1 MQGKTQGKIFDTH
14 AHYDDEAF
22 FKDRD
27 ETLKKINNEGVYAVV
42 NAGVDISSSEESIKL
57 SEKYDFIYAAVGV
70 HPQNVENLDKNYLSK
85 LRELIETKKNK
96 IVAIGEIGLDYN
108 TEPPNKGLQKKIFKE
123 QILLAKDYNLPV
135 IIHSRDANNDSFNL
149 IKECKPKGIVHCFSG
164 NVDSAKELIKLGMYI
179 GVGGVVT
186 FKNAQNLVEVV
197 KNIPLDNILLE
208 TDCPY
213 MAPVPFR
220 GKRCDSSMI
229 IYIAQKISDL
239 KNESL
244 ETVLNKTKENAKLIF
259 KV

>member
-1 MQGKTQGKIFDTH
+1 MQCKIQGKIFDTH

-22 FKDRD
+22 FEDRD
-27 ETLKKINNEGVYAVV
+27 ETLKKINDEGIYAVV

-57 SEKYDFIYAAVGV
+57 SEKYDFVYAAVGV

-96 IVAIGEIGLDYN
+96 IVAIGEIGLDYH
-108 TEPPNKGLQKKIFKE
+108 TEPLNKELQKKIFKE
-123 QILLAKDYNLPV
+123 QILLAKYYNLPV

-149 IKECKPKGIVHCFSG
+149 IKECKPKGIVHCFLG

-197 KNIPLDNILLE
+197 KNIPLDNIVLE

>member
-1 MQGKTQGKIFDTH
+1 MQGKIFDTH

-22 FKDRD
+22 FEDRD
-27 ETLKKINNEGVYAVV
+27 ETLKKINDEGIYAVV

-57 SEKYDFIYAAVGV
+57 SEKYDFVYAAVGV

-96 IVAIGEIGLDYN
+96 IVAIGEIGLDYH
-108 TEPPNKGLQKKIFKE
+108 TEPPNKELQKKIFKE
-123 QILLAKDYNLPV
+123 QILLAKDCNLPV

-164 NVDSAKELIKLGMYI
+164 NVDLAKELIKLGVYI

-197 KNIPLDNILLE
+197 KNIPLDNIVLE

-244 ETVLNKTKENAKLIF
+244 ETVLNETKENAKLIF

>member
-1 MQGKTQGKIFDTH
+1 MQCKIQGKIFDTH

-22 FKDRD
+22 FEDRD
-27 ETLKKINNEGVYAVV
+27 ETLKKINDEGIYAVV

-57 SEKYDFIYAAVGV
+57 SEKYDFVYAAVGV

-96 IVAIGEIGLDYN
+96 IVAIGEIGLDYH
-108 TEPPNKGLQKKIFKE
+108 TEPPNKELQKKIFKE
-123 QILLAKDYNLPV
+123 QILLAKYYNLPV

-149 IKECKPKGIVHCFSG
+149 IKECKPKGIVHCFLG
-164 NVDSAKELIKLGMYI
+164 NVDSAKELIKLGVYI

-197 KNIPLDNILLE
+197 KNIPLDNIVLE

>member
-96 IVAIGEIGLDYN
+96 IVAIGE
-108 TEPPNKGLQKKIFKE
+108 
-123 QILLAKDYNLPV
+123 
-135 IIHSRDANNDSFNL
+135 
-149 IKECKPKGIVHCFSG
+149 
-164 NVDSAKELIKLGMYI
+164 
-179 GVGGVVT
+179 
-186 FKNAQNLVEVV
+186 LV
-197 KNIPLDNILLE
+197 
-208 TDCPY
+208 
-213 MAPVPFR
+213 
-220 GKRCDSSMI
+220 
-229 IYIAQKISDL
+229 
-239 KNESL
+239 
-244 ETVLNKTKENAKLIF
+244 
-259 KV
+259 

>member
-1 MQGKTQGKIFDTH
+1 M
-14 AHYDDEAF
+14 
-22 FKDRD
+22 
-27 ETLKKINNEGVYAVV
+27 
-42 NAGVDISSSEESIKL
+42 
-57 SEKYDFIYAAVGV
+57 
-70 HPQNVENLDKNYLSK
+70 
-85 LRELIETKKNK
+85 
-96 IVAIGEIGLDYN
+96 
-108 TEPPNKGLQKKIFKE
+108 
-123 QILLAKDYNLPV
+123 
-135 IIHSRDANNDSFNL
+135 IIHSRDASNDSLNL
-149 IKECKPKGIVHCFSG
+149 IKECKPKGIVHCFLG

-197 KNIPLDNILLE
+197 KNIPLDNIVLE

-220 GKRCDSSMI
+220 SKRCDSSMI
-229 IYIAQKISDL
+229 VYIAQKISDL